1 MVAASA
7 EAHRGAA
14 TDRGRGV
21 DAVAAPSD
29 GVSAVAS
36 RFTIVLAPDQ
46 ETQVTASSGDTRRT
60 TSSAA
65 APPEIRTPKP

>member
-1 MVAASA
+1 MVAASD

-46 ETQVTASSGDTRRT
+46 ET
-60 TSSAA
+60 
-65 APPEIRTPKP
+65 